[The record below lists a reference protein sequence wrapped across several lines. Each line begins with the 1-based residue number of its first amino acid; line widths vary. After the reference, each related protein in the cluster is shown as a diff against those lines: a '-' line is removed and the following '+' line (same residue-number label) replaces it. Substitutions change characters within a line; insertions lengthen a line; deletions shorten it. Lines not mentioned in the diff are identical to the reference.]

1 MADFRID
8 RIRFRW
14 KNTWAGTTTY
24 IKDDI
29 VIYQGKSFVCLI
41 GHTSDAS
48 FYTDLN
54 AASPKWVLMQDGYV
68 WHPFSVQSE
77 TVLV

>member
-14 KNTWAGTTTY
+14 KNVWATGTNY
-24 IKDDI
+24 VKDDI
-29 VIYQGKSFVCLI
+29 VIYPRKAFVVLI
-41 GHTSDAS
+41 GHTDAS

-54 AASPKWVLMQDGYV
+54 ATSPKWVKMLDGYE
-68 WHPFSVQSE
+68 WKNNW
-77 TVLV
+77 VLTHITM